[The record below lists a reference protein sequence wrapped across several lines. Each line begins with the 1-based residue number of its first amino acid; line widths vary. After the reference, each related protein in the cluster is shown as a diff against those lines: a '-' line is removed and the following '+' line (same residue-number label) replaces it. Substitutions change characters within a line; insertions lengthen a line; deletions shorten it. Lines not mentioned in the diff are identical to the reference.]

1 MKNKTLIL
9 IPYFEDIA
17 ITDLCNDLASQDL
30 KNVSLI
36 IVDDGSINIPFNK
49 KHLEDNNLTGE
60 VIYLK
65 KNVGHQMAIAIGI
78 NYIVENLTFDKL
90 VIMDGDGEDKPSDIS
105 TLIDKLDQQDDL
117 DIIVAERTSRH
128 ESFKFKIFYLIYK
141 LLFSVLTGKKLIHGN
156 FMIMRQRAVERLS
169 HLSET
174 RIHLAASTLK
184 SKLRIGNLPLARGKR
199 YQGKSK
205 MNLVSLTLHGIS
217 SITVFSERV
226 LARMTLFCAFSAA
239 IILFFLLV
247 LVALKITGLTI
258 IGWFSTISG
267 ILLLM
272 LLQIGVM
279 ALLVLLLAGNQRP
292 SSSGQIRYMDFI
304 KEVVNV

>member
-105 TLIDKLDQQDDL
+105 TLIDKLEQQDDL